1 MYVLIEAPS
10 SIACFASEKY
20 LMDALIA
27 CHECDLI
34 HRVKPLPKKGVAN
47 CTRCGSV
54 LYRHKPNS
62 LERTL
67 ALSLAGLV
75 LFGLANWFPFLA
87 LKMGS
92 QVHHTNLITGI
103 QVLYDQ
109 GMQALAVLV
118 LITTVLAPLAQLLG
132 MLYVLL
138 PLKRDRVPPKFAP
151 VFRLVLG
158 LETWSMMEV
167 FMLGILVSVV
177 KLAKMAQIVPGI
189 AIFSFFALIVVLAAA
204 TVSLDPHEI
213 WHRWEKLR

>member
-1 MYVLIEAPS
+1 
-10 SIACFASEKY
+10 
-20 LMDALIA
+20 MDALIA

-34 HRVKPLPKKGVAN
+34 HRVKPLPIKGVAN
-47 CTRCGSV
+47 CIRCGSV

-75 LFGLANWFPFLA
+75 LFVLANSFPFLA
-87 LKMGS
+87 LKMGA
-92 QVHHTNLITGI
+92 QVHQTNLIAGI
-103 QVLYDQ
+103 KVLYIQ
-109 GMQALAVLV
+109 GMQGLAALV
-118 LITTVLAPLAQLLG
+118 LLTTILAPLAQLLG
-132 MLYVLL
+132 MLYLLL
-138 PLKRDRVPPKFAP
+138 PLRHDRVPPQFAP
-151 VFRLVLG
+151 IFRFVRG
-158 LETWSMMEV
+158 LQPWSMMEV

-189 AIFSFFALIVVLAAA
+189 AIFSFFGLIVVLAAA

>member
-1 MYVLIEAPS
+1 ME
-10 SIACFASEKY
+10 
-20 LMDALIA
+20 ALIA

-47 CTRCGSV
+47 CIRCGSV
-54 LYRHKPNS
+54 LYRDKPNS

-75 LFGLANWFPFLA
+75 LFVLANWFPFLA
-87 LKMGS
+87 LKMEA
-92 QVHHTNLITGI
+92 QIHQTNLITGI
-103 QVLYDQ
+103 KVLYTQ
-109 GMQALAVLV
+109 GMQGLAVVV
-118 LITTVLAPLAQLLG
+118 LLTTILAPLAQLVG
-132 MLYVLL
+132 MLYLLL
-138 PLKRDRVPPKFAP
+138 PLRHDRVPPKFAP
-151 VFRLVLG
+151 IFRFVRG

-189 AIFSFFALIVVLAAA
+189 AIFSFFGLIVVLTAA

>member
-1 MYVLIEAPS
+1 
-10 SIACFASEKY
+10 
-20 LMDALIA
+20 MDALIA

-34 HRVKPLPKKGVAN
+34 HRVKPLPIKGVAN

-75 LFGLANWFPFLA
+75 LFVLANSFPFLA
-87 LKMGS
+87 LKMES
-92 QVHHTNLITGI
+92 QLHQTNLITGI
-103 QVLYDQ
+103 KVLYTQ
-109 GMQALAVLV
+109 GMQGLAVVV
-118 LITTVLAPLAQLLG
+118 LLTTILAPLAQLLG
-132 MLYVLL
+132 MLYLLL
-138 PLKRDRVPPKFAP
+138 PLRHDRVPLQFAP
-151 VFRLVLG
+151 IFRLVRG
-158 LETWSMMEV
+158 LQPWSMMEV

-189 AIFSFFALIVVLAAA
+189 AIFSFFGLIVVLTAA

>member
-1 MYVLIEAPS
+1 
-10 SIACFASEKY
+10 
-20 LMDALIA
+20 MDALIA

-34 HRVKPLPKKGVAN
+34 HRVRALPQKGIAN

-75 LFGLANWFPFLA
+75 LFVLANAYPFLA
-87 LKMGS
+87 LKMES
-92 QVHHTNLITGI
+92 QTHQTNLITGI
-103 QVLYDQ
+103 KELYTQDMQ
-109 GMQALAVLV
+109 GLAVVV
-118 LITTVLAPLAQLLG
+118 LLTTILAPLAQLLG
-132 MLYVLL
+132 MLYLLL
-138 PLKRDRVPPKFAP
+138 PLRHNRVPPKFAP
-151 VFRLVLG
+151 VFRFVRG
-158 LETWSMMEV
+158 LQPWSMMEV

-189 AIFSFFALIVVLAAA
+189 AIFSFFALILVLAAA

>member
-1 MYVLIEAPS
+1 
-10 SIACFASEKY
+10 
-20 LMDALIA
+20 MDALIA

-47 CTRCGSV
+47 CIRCGSV

-62 LERTL
+62 IDRTL

-75 LFGLANWFPFLA
+75 LFVLANSFPFLA
-87 LKMGS
+87 LKMGA
-92 QVHHTNLITGI
+92 QVHQTNLISGI
-103 QVLYDQ
+103 MVLYTQ
-109 GMQALAVLV
+109 GMQALAILV
-118 LITTVLAPLAQLLG
+118 LLTTILAPLAQLLG

-138 PLKRDRVPPKFAP
+138 PLRHDRVPPKFAP
-151 VFRLVLG
+151 IFRFLRS

-177 KLAKMAQIVPGI
+177 KLAKMAQIVPGV
-189 AIFSFFALIVVLAAA
+189 AIFSFFGLIVVLTAA

>member
-1 MYVLIEAPS
+1 ME
-10 SIACFASEKY
+10 
-20 LMDALIA
+20 ALIA

-47 CTRCGSV
+47 CSRCGSV

-75 LFGLANWFPFLA
+75 LFVLANSFPFLA
-87 LKMGS
+87 LKMEA
-92 QVHHTNLITGI
+92 QVHQTNLITGI
-103 QVLYDQ
+103 KVLYTQ
-109 GMQALAVLV
+109 GMQALAILV
-118 LITTVLAPLAQLLG
+118 LLTTILAPLAQLLG

-138 PLKRDRVPPKFAP
+138 PLRHHRAPPKFAP
-151 VFRLVLG
+151 IFRFVLS
-158 LETWSMMEV
+158 LQPWSMMEV

-189 AIFSFFALIVVLAAA
+189 AIFSFFGLIVVLTAA

>member
-1 MYVLIEAPS
+1 
-10 SIACFASEKY
+10 
-20 LMDALIA
+20 MDALIA

-34 HRVKPLPKKGVAN
+34 HRVKPLPKKGIAN

-75 LFGLANWFPFLA
+75 LFMLANSFPFLA
-87 LKMGS
+87 LKTDS
-92 QVHHTNLITGI
+92 QLHQTNLITGI
-103 QVLYDQ
+103 TALYTQ
-109 GMQALAVLV
+109 GMQGLAVVV
-118 LITTVLAPLAQLLG
+118 LLTTVLAPLAQLLG
-132 MLYVLL
+132 MIYLLL
-138 PLKRDRVPPKFAP
+138 PLRHDRIPPKFAP
-151 VFRLVLG
+151 IFRFVRSLQP
-158 LETWSMMEV
+158 WSMMEV

-189 AIFSFFALIVVLAAA
+189 AIFSFFFLILVLAAA

-213 WHRWEKLR
+213 WQRWEKLR

>member
-1 MYVLIEAPS
+1 
-10 SIACFASEKY
+10 
-20 LMDALIA
+20 MDALIA

-34 HRVKPLPKKGVAN
+34 HRVKSLPKKGVAT

-67 ALSLAGLV
+67 ALSLAGLL

-103 QVLYDQ
+103 QVLYNQD
-109 GMQALAVLV
+109 MQALAILV
-118 LITTVLAPLAQLLG
+118 LITTVVAPLVQLLG

-138 PLKRDRVPPKFAP
+138 PLRHDRAAPQFAP
-151 VFRLVLG
+151 VFRLVRS

-189 AIFSFFALIVVLAAA
+189 AIFSFFGLIVVLAAA

-213 WHRWEKLR
+213 WQRWEKLR